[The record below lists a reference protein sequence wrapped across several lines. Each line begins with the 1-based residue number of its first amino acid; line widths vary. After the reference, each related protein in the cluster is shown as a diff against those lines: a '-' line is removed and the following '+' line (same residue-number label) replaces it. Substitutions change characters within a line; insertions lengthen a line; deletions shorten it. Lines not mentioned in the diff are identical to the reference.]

1 MHRQDAYRCCSVDQ
15 KEPFHIVTGLTTQ
28 SRSGFDGSATDAVSI
43 TLMAAQKG
51 PKSKSLYMVC
61 IRCPS
66 VRVVCRQVLHCVLY
80 PRLEY
85 DVPILSL
92 DMVGNEA
99 GGVSLAIVDVCPCVL
114 EGHIPLAYREAA
126 RQALLA
132 SMRTHC

>member
-1 MHRQDAYRCCSVDQ
+1 MHRQDAYRCCSVEQ

-28 SRSGFDGSATDAVSI
+28 SRSGFDGSATDSVSI
-43 TLMAAQKG
+43 TLMAAQMG
-51 PKSKSLYMVC
+51 PKSKSLYTVC
-61 IRCPS
+61 ICFPS
-66 VRVVCRQVLHCVLY
+66 VRLVCQQVLHCVLY

-114 EGHIPLAYREAA
+114 EGHVPLAYREAA

-132 SMRTHC
+132 SMRTRC